1 MDLSP
6 HGSNHGGA
14 RVLFVIAGLML
25 PGLLWSQSR
34 LLDDF
39 ETLAGWQAVHSEGAT
54 MNLATA
60 EGKTGKAMVMEFD
73 LSGAYG
79 YVSARKDFPI
89 DLPENYQFTFDLRAE
104 APVNNFE
111 FKLIDAQE
119 NTWLARKLDV
129 TYPTEWTTQHIRRRQ
144 VTFGWGPAGGGEI
157 RHVKAL
163 VFVVASGTGGKGK
176 VFFDNL
182 RIEAV
187 DERANLT
194 ARARVDA
201 SSTQPGGEPAWD
213 DKEARLVHWRSAGNN
228 SPEWLAVD
236 FGYQRELGGLVI
248 DWQGEDYASAYEVLT
263 SADGRDWR
271 PSSSVTQGNGGRDY
285 VYLPEQEGRFLKLVM
300 KKSAHGRGFAIA
312 QLVVKGPEFGASA
325 NGFFSAVA
333 RDQRRGLYP
342 KYLRPEQS
350 FWTVVGSPRDDRKAL
365 INEEG
370 AIEIDQTRFTIEPFL
385 FVDDQLVT
393 WSDVTPRQSLE
404 KDYLPIPS
412 VEWQHRNL
420 KLTIT
425 AFAAGAAGPDSRLL
439 ATYRIENSGG
449 PVRGKLFLA
458 VRPFQVNPPWQ
469 GLLHA
474 GGWARIDHVQLEN
487 GVLTVDD
494 RKIIPIDAPSSFGA
508 TPFEHGEI
516 TEYLQ
521 QGRLPTGN
529 RVQDTQGFG
538 SGALE
543 YDFDLPGAS
552 SIEYHLAVPFH
563 SWSGSP
569 TPNMD
574 RTGAANYASGAHAA
588 TRQMWESMLD
598 RFDVRLPAS
607 AQPIINTIKSNLA
620 YIFINQVG
628 PRIQPGARNYNRAW
642 IRDGSLTSTA
652 LLELGIKDEVKA
664 YADWYS
670 QFQFPSG
677 KIPCVVDS
685 RGADPT
691 VENDSHGEMIYL
703 IMQVFRFTHDRTW
716 LRSKWDLVVKT
727 VRYIQGLRAERKTA
741 VYQTGTPQQRACYGL
756 VPESISHEGYSAQ
769 PMHSYWDDFFILRG
783 LKDAT
788 AMAGILGETEKQ
800 AEFAAERD
808 DFTKDLYAS
817 MRRAMANRH
826 IDYIPGCVEL
836 GDLDVASTTIGITP
850 VNELG
855 NLPEPELHHTFDRYF
870 DYFTKRQHNTIDW
883 TDYTPYEN
891 RIIGSF
897 VYLDQKQRAQEA
909 VSFFMNDRR
918 PPRWNHWAEIV
929 YRDPQTPKT
938 IGDMPH
944 TWCGSDFIRS
954 VRAMFVYERE
964 QDDALVVGAGIADE
978 WVNDPAGV
986 EVSNLPTYY
995 GNLSYTIKPEAASG
1009 GGTGRNVVVSLHG
1022 DISIPAGKI
1031 VLKSPLAKK
1040 IESVSGDGRWLPE
1053 KPTEIRIE
1061 KLPATVM
1068 IRYSGGVGR

>member
-1 MDLSP
+1 MYLSP
-6 HGSNHGGA
+6 YRSKRRGA
-14 RVLFVIAGLML
+14 RALLVIAGLML
-25 PGLLWSQSR
+25 SGSLWSQSR

-39 ETLAGWQAVHSEGAT
+39 ETLAGWQAVHSEGAKMHLST
-54 MNLATA
+54 G
-60 EGKTGKAMVMEFD
+60 EGKSGKAMVLEFD

-89 DLPENYQFTFDLRAE
+89 DLPDNYQFTFDLRAD

-111 FKLIDAQE
+111 FKLIDDQE

-129 TYPTEWTTQHIRRRQ
+129 SYPTTWTTQHIRRRQ

-163 VFVVASGTGGKGK
+163 VFVVASGTGGRGR

-182 RIEAV
+182 RIEPV
-187 DERANLT
+187 DDRANLT
-194 ARARVDA
+194 ARARVEA

-213 DKEARLVHWRSAGNN
+213 DKEARVVHWKSAGNT

-236 FGYQRELGGLVI
+236 FGFQRELGGLVI
-248 DWQGEDYASAYEVLT
+248 DWQGEDFASAYDVLI
-263 SADGRDWR
+263 SADRKDWQ
-271 PSSSVTQGNGGRDY
+271 PVSSVTQGNGGRDY

-300 KKSAHGRGFAIA
+300 KKSPRGRGFAIA
-312 QLVVKGPEFGASA
+312 QLVVKGPEFGATA
-325 NGFFSAVA
+325 NDFFGAVA
-333 RDQRRGLYP
+333 HDHRRGLYP
-342 KYLRPEQS
+342 KYLLPEPS
-350 FWTVVGSPRDDRKAL
+350 FWTVIGSPQDDRKAL

-385 FVDDQLVT
+385 FVDNRLVT
-393 WSDVTPRQSLE
+393 WNDVTPRQSLE
-404 KDYLPIPS
+404 KEYLPIPS
-412 VEWQHRNL
+412 VEWTYRAL

-458 VRPFQVNPPWQ
+458 IRPFQVNPPWQ

-474 GGWARIDHVQLEN
+474 GGWARIGQVRLEN
-487 GVLTVDD
+487 GALTVDD
-494 RKIIPIDAPSSFGA
+494 RNVIPLDAPSGFGA
-508 TPFEHGEI
+508 TPFEGGEI

-521 QGRLPTGN
+521 QGRLPAGD
-529 RVQDTQGFG
+529 RIQDPGGFG
-538 SGALE
+538 SAALE
-543 YDFDLPGAS
+543 YDFDLPGPAS
-552 SIEYHLAVPFH
+552 QAYHLLVPFH
-563 SWSGSP
+563 GWSGNP
-569 TPNMD
+569 RPNLG
-574 RTGAANYASGAHAA
+574 RAAAEDYVGQAHAA

-620 YIFINQVG
+620 YIFINQNG
-628 PRIQPGARNYNRAW
+628 PRIQPGSRNYNRAW
-642 IRDGSLTSTA
+642 IRDGSLTGTA

-677 KIPCVVDS
+677 KIPCVVDA

-703 IMQVFRFTHDRTW
+703 IMQVFRFTHDTTW
-716 LRSKWDLVVKT
+716 LRSKWNTVVRT
-727 VRYIQGLRAERKTA
+727 VRFIQSLRAERKTA
-741 VYQTGTPQQRACYGL
+741 VYQTGTPEQRACFGL
-756 VPESISHEGYSAQ
+756 VPESISHEGYSAL

-788 AMAGILGETEKQ
+788 TMAGILGEDNLQ

-808 DFTKDLYAS
+808 DFRKDLYAS
-817 MRRAMANRH
+817 MRLAMANRR

-836 GDLDVASTTIGITP
+836 GDHDATSTTIGISP
-850 VNELG
+850 ANELG
-855 NLPEPELHHTFDRYF
+855 NIPEPELHNTFDRYF
-870 DYFTKRQHNTIDW
+870 DYFTKRKHNTVEW
-883 TDYTPYEN
+883 KDYTPYEN

-897 VYLDQKQRAQEA
+897 VYLDQKQRAQEVA
-909 VSFFMNDRR
+909 NFLMSDRR
-918 PPRWNHWAEIV
+918 PPGWNHWAEIV
-929 YRDPQTPKT
+929 YRDPRTPKT

-954 VRAMFVYERE
+954 ARAMFVYERE
-964 QDDALVVGAGIADE
+964 SDDSLVVGAGISDE

-986 EVSNLPTYY
+986 AVSDLPTYY
-995 GNLSYTIKPEAASG
+995 GNLSYTIKSAGLPD
-1009 GGTGRNVVVSLHG
+1009 GRPGRVVVVRLG
-1022 DISIPAGKI
+1022 GNLSILPGKI
-1031 VLKSPLAKK
+1031 VLKSPLGGK
-1040 IESVSGDGRWLPE
+1040 IEAVSGDGHWLPE
-1053 KPTEIRIE
+1053 EANEIRIE
-1061 KLPATVM
+1061 RLPATVT
-1068 IRYSGGVGR
+1068 IRYLP